1 MLLNVR
7 MHPLVKNMLFSFVHD
22 HKCRRILFAP
32 TAYFSRFPNIFI
44 DNLPGSQ
51 CSVGLL
57 EDKRL
62 VGMIPTA
69 LSCFSLLDEYRVV
82 EVALLL
88 PLLLLC
94 LMYVSWLDVM
104 NGVGASKAGS
114 PVYSRY
120 MKYDWC
126 YFEFITFLQA

>member
-1 MLLNVR
+1 
-7 MHPLVKNMLFSFVHD
+7 MLFSFVHD

-51 CSVGLL
+51 CSVGLFG
-57 EDKRL
+57 DKRL

-69 LSCFSLLDEYRVV
+69 LSSFSLLDEYRVV
-82 EVALLL
+82 VVEVVLLL
-88 PLLLLC
+88 LLLLLLLC

-104 NGVGASKAGS
+104 NGVGASEAGS
-114 PVYSRY
+114 PVY
-120 MKYDWC
+120 W
-126 YFEFITFLQA
+126 